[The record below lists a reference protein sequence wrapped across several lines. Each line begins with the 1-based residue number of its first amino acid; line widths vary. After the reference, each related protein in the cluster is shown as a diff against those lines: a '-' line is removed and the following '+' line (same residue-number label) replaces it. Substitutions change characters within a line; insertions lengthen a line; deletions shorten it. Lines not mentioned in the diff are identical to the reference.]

1 MNTITF
7 AITDLL
13 CCGDDQAL
21 EQKLK
26 LNPHISDAS
35 VNFVTQTATI
45 TYHEEMINEE
55 ELKKMVADCD
65 FQCQD
70 LPLLSWKE
78 ALKISEHKLE
88 MLKPKEI
95 NHTKMDHSKLKQD
108 MREMKGHDMT
118 KMSHKDHEKAMTDP
132 RMAAFMENDM
142 KNRFLWS
149 LLFSIPIFLYSPV
162 FTDFLKIK
170 LPTPIPHNWLL
181 FLLTTPVIF
190 KFGSIF
196 PIGAWRALKN
206 KSLNMMVLIA
216 TGVFS
221 AYVFS
226 VFITLFVGGETF
238 FEAAALLV
246 TFVLFGHWMEMKSR
260 RGTSEAL
267 RALFDLV
274 PPQARVIRDGKEIL
288 VATSE
293 VKINDTIL
301 LKPGDKVPVDGEVI
315 EGETSIDESLV
326 TGESIPVSKKT
337 GDKVIGGSINQTG
350 SVKFKATKVGAD
362 TALAQIVKLVET
374 AQ

>member
-70 LPLLSWKE
+70 LPLLSGKE

-196 PIGAWRALKN
+196 PIGAWRAIKN
-206 KSLNMMVLIA
+206 KTLNMMVLIA
-216 TGVFS
+216 TGVFA
-221 AYVFS
+221 AYIFS

-267 RALFDLV
+267 RALFDMV
-274 PPQARVIRDGKEIL
+274 PPQARIMRSGKEIE
-288 VATSE
+288 VNSSE
-293 VKINDTIL
+293 VIKDDMVVIRPGNKI
-301 LKPGDKVPVDGEVI
+301 PVDGEVI
-315 EGETSIDESLV
+315 EGETYIDEALV
-326 TGESIPVSKKT
+326 TGESLPVHKT
-337 GDKVIGGSINQTG
+337 IGSQVVGRTINQNGSIR
-350 SVKFKATKVGAD
+350 F
-362 TALAQIVKLVET
+362 
-374 AQ
+374 